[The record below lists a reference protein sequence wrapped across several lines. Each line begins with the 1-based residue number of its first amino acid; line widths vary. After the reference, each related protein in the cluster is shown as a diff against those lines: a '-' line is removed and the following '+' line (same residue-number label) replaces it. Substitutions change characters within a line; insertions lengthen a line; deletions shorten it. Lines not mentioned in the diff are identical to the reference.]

1 VCNISACVNV
11 FAKELGIIPNM
22 VILNMWI
29 NISKTGGYN
38 INHVHSNSILSGCFY
53 VKTPDNCGNIV
64 FINPIKNLIHAY
76 MGYWHL
82 MDEGKLD
89 NSPLSHMQWEIS
101 PKENNIVLFPS
112 WLEHYVSDNESD
124 EDRIS
129 ISFNFATLNAEA
141 IK

>member
-1 VCNISACVNV
+1 
-11 FAKELGIIPNM
+11 
-22 VILNMWI
+22 
-29 NISKTGGYN
+29 
-38 INHVHSNSILSGCFY
+38 
-53 VKTPDNCGNIV
+53 
-64 FINPIKNLIHAY
+64 
-76 MGYWHL
+76 

>member
-1 VCNISACVNV
+1 
-11 FAKELGIIPNM
+11 
-22 VILNMWI
+22 
-29 NISKTGGYN
+29 
-38 INHVHSNSILSGCFY
+38 
-53 VKTPDNCGNIV
+53 
-64 FINPIKNLIHAY
+64 
-76 MGYWHL
+76 
-82 MDEGKLD
+82 
-89 NSPLSHMQWEIS
+89 MQWEIS